1 MGQLGGDEFQVQNY
15 SDDAEL
21 EFDVELIVEQ
31 PKPSPNDSFERRL
44 DKFDLFESSENSS
57 ERVFNRKRFSE
68 NHLKISSCRFSPQ
81 LISYF

>member
-1 MGQLGGDEFQVQNY
+1 MIFFSILLINGILGQLGGDEFQVQNY

-44 DKFDLFESSENSS
+44 DEFDLFESSENSS
-57 ERVFNRKRFSE
+57 ERVFNKKPFK
-68 NHLKISSCRFSPQ
+68 NKFMQI
-81 LISYF
+81 